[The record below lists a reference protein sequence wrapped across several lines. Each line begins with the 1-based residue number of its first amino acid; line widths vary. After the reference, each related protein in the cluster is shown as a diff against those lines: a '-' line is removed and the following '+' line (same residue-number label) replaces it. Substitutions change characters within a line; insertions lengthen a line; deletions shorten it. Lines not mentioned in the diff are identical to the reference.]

1 MIGAGA
7 ILSSQDYAKDDRFDA
22 DVVVVGT
29 GAGGAVAGAELAAAG
44 LRVLFVEEGSYIPTQ
59 SFNPY
64 MSESIP
70 RMYRDAGT
78 TAVLGTPN
86 IPYIEGRVLGGTT
99 VINGGMAYRAPDHI
113 LDGWAAQSGDGSL
126 GAARMDD
133 VFREVEKNIASNYQ
147 SEASIGDD
155 NRLMALGAQKL
166 GWRSD
171 VNRRN
176 QSECVGS
183 NNCIFGCPTG
193 AKQSMLVSYLPRAI
207 QAGARC
213 LTELR
218 VGSLIIEH
226 GRCVGVK
233 ARTYD
238 AATRRPGK
246 EVTVRGKA
254 VIIAC
259 GAVHTPFL
267 LQKHRLGRPSR
278 LLGKHLLLHP
288 NAKVIAIYPFDTYS
302 WKGVSQWTQVREFHN
317 EGVLFAENMI
327 PPSAMGASLP
337 WHGRESLALLER
349 YNQMVS
355 TGVLVE
361 DSTTG
366 VVQRSIVG
374 MPVARYDITDGDFDR
389 FVRGVA
395 RLAELHFAM
404 GAEQVLLPYRS
415 HHIARSM
422 EDVRAVTTTSV
433 KKRDLELFTV
443 HLMGTARMGGRAEAS
458 VVDLAGE
465 MWDLPGCYVADA
477 SIFPTAIGVNPQ
489 VTIMALA
496 TRIARRLAES
506 WSKVVVRAR
515 AARAA

>member
-1 MIGAGA
+1 MS
-7 ILSSQDYAKDDRFDA
+7 ILGHQDYAREQTFEA

-29 GAGGAVAGAELAAAG
+29 GAGGAVIGTELAEAG
-44 LRVLFVEEGSYIPTQ
+44 LNVLFVEEGSYIPTA

-64 MSESIP
+64 MTESIP

-113 LDGWAAQSGDGSL
+113 LDGWAKSMGDPSL
-126 GAARMDD
+126 GAAGMDG
-133 VFREVEKNIASNYQ
+133 VFAAVEKNIAANFQ

-155 NRLMALGAQKL
+155 NRIMALGAEKL
-166 GWRSD
+166 GWKSEI
-171 VNRRN
+171 NRRN
-176 QSECVGS
+176 QTDCVGS

-193 AKQSMLVSYLPRAI
+193 AKQSTLVSYLPRAI
-207 QAGARC
+207 RAGARC

-218 VGSLIIEH
+218 VTSLVIEG
-226 GRCVGVK
+226 GRCVGVV

-238 AATRRPGK
+238 PATRKPGRQ
-246 EVTVRGKA
+246 VTVRGKA
-254 VIIAC
+254 VVIAC
-259 GAVHTPFL
+259 GAIHTPFL

-278 LLGKHLLLHP
+278 QLGKHLLLHP
-288 NAKVIAIYPFDTYS
+288 NAKVIAVYPFDTYA
-302 WKGVSQWTQVREFHN
+302 WKGVSQWTQVREFHD

-327 PPSAMGASLP
+327 PPSAMAASLP
-337 WHGRESLALLER
+337 WHGRENLALLER
-349 YNQMVS
+349 YNQMVT

-366 VVQRSIVG
+366 VVQRSALG

-395 RLAELHFAM
+395 RLSELHFAM
-404 GAEQVLLPYRS
+404 GAETVLLPYRS
-415 HHIARSM
+415 HHIAHSM
-422 EDVRAVTTTSV
+422 DEVRAVTTANIR
-433 KKRDLELFTV
+433 KRDIELFTV
-443 HLMGTARMGGRAEAS
+443 HLMGTARMGARAEAS
-458 VVDLAGE
+458 VVDLDGE

-489 VTIMALA
+489 MTIMALA
-496 TRIARRLAES
+496 TRIARRMAEQWPRIAGMTRPS
-506 WSKVVVRAR
+506 QK
-515 AARAA
+515 AA